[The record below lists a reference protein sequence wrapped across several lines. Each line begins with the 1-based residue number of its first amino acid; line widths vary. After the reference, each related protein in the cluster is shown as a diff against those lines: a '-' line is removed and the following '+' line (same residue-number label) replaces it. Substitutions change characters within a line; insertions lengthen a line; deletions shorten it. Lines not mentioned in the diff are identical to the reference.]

1 MVSFLLY
8 VSETA
13 YDGCSVLGDH
23 QFLICRDD
31 YNMHLGIR
39 SRDLDLLAA
48 CLVGLGIEGDAHESE
63 FLADTFACGC
73 LILAY
78 TACEDDDVDASEHS
92 RVCSDIFKDTVFIHV
107 EREDSLAVAL
117 GDGCLDVAHV
127 GRDLRDSGHTA
138 ALVDESADAGCVE
151 PFALHHVDDRARI
164 DIAYAGAHHQALGGC
179 EAHGGIHSEMKAD
192 AYHPMIKE
200 NDLVITADTMVIC
213 GDRIMGKP
221 KDMAEAKE
229 MLRFLSG
236 KTHCVATGVTIS
248 TQNRRTSFTTVT
260 DVTFADISDDEI
272 TYYVE
277 NFLPLDKAGA
287 YGIQEWI
294 GVVAVSGIKG
304 SYYNV
309 MGLPVHRLYQE
320 LKLF

>member
-1 MVSFLLY
+1 MLTNLNKY
-8 VSETA
+8 K
-13 YDGCSVLGDH
+13 
-23 QFLICRDD
+23 I
-31 YNMHLGIR
+31 
-39 SRDLDLLAA
+39 LLASKSPRRRE
-48 CLVGLGIEGDAHESE
+48 LLSQLRIPFNVITIGGI
-63 FLADTFACGC
+63 
-73 LILAY
+73 
-78 TACEDDDVDASEHS
+78 
-92 RVCSDIFKDTVFIHV
+92 
-107 EREDSLAVAL
+107 
-117 GDGCLDVAHV
+117 
-127 GRDLRDSGHTA
+127 
-138 ALVDESADAGCVE
+138 DESFPDSIPAIEV
-151 PFALHHVDDRARI
+151 PQYI
-164 DIAYAGAHHQALGGC
+164 
-179 EAHGGIHSEMKAD
+179 SEMKAD

-260 DVTFADISDDEI
+260 EVTFADISDDEI

>member
-1 MVSFLLY
+1 MLTNLNKY
-8 VSETA
+8 K
-13 YDGCSVLGDH
+13 
-23 QFLICRDD
+23 I
-31 YNMHLGIR
+31 
-39 SRDLDLLAA
+39 LLASKSPRRRE
-48 CLVGLGIEGDAHESE
+48 LLSQLRIPFNVITIGGI
-63 FLADTFACGC
+63 
-73 LILAY
+73 
-78 TACEDDDVDASEHS
+78 
-92 RVCSDIFKDTVFIHV
+92 
-107 EREDSLAVAL
+107 
-117 GDGCLDVAHV
+117 
-127 GRDLRDSGHTA
+127 
-138 ALVDESADAGCVE
+138 DESFPDSIPAIEV
-151 PFALHHVDDRARI
+151 PQYI
-164 DIAYAGAHHQALGGC
+164 
-179 EAHGGIHSEMKAD
+179 SEMKAD

>member
-1 MVSFLLY
+1 MLTNLNKY
-8 VSETA
+8 K
-13 YDGCSVLGDH
+13 
-23 QFLICRDD
+23 I
-31 YNMHLGIR
+31 
-39 SRDLDLLAA
+39 LLASKSPRRRE
-48 CLVGLGIEGDAHESE
+48 LLSQLRIPFNVITIGGI
-63 FLADTFACGC
+63 
-73 LILAY
+73 
-78 TACEDDDVDASEHS
+78 
-92 RVCSDIFKDTVFIHV
+92 
-107 EREDSLAVAL
+107 
-117 GDGCLDVAHV
+117 
-127 GRDLRDSGHTA
+127 
-138 ALVDESADAGCVE
+138 DESFPDSIPAIEV
-151 PFALHHVDDRARI
+151 PQYI
-164 DIAYAGAHHQALGGC
+164 
-179 EAHGGIHSEMKAD
+179 SEMKAD
-192 AYHPMIKE
+192 ADQPMIKE

-221 KDMAEAKE
+221 KDMTEAKE

>member
-1 MVSFLLY
+1 MLTNLNKY
-8 VSETA
+8 K
-13 YDGCSVLGDH
+13 
-23 QFLICRDD
+23 I
-31 YNMHLGIR
+31 
-39 SRDLDLLAA
+39 LLASKSPRRRE
-48 CLVGLGIEGDAHESE
+48 LLSQLRIPFNVITIGGI
-63 FLADTFACGC
+63 
-73 LILAY
+73 
-78 TACEDDDVDASEHS
+78 
-92 RVCSDIFKDTVFIHV
+92 
-107 EREDSLAVAL
+107 
-117 GDGCLDVAHV
+117 
-127 GRDLRDSGHTA
+127 
-138 ALVDESADAGCVE
+138 DESFPDSIPAIEV
-151 PFALHHVDDRARI
+151 PQYI
-164 DIAYAGAHHQALGGC
+164 
-179 EAHGGIHSEMKAD
+179 SEMKAD

-221 KDMAEAKE
+221 KDMTEAKE

-287 YGIQEWI
+287 YGSQEWI